1 MALTVDG
8 VQDFFGSI
16 DYQSGAEGLMGL
28 GGGLAGGALVYDA
41 YDTLG
46 DIGNKAQTQM
56 QTLGEAGLEQTAFR
70 PFSVTS
76 ATGSTF
82 GVDAGGN
89 ATQTLSAQ
97 EQAMQDYLL
106 GQSQN
111 LFGQAAAPMAE
122 QEQATFDRLMA
133 LQNPAAERERLAL
146 ENRLLSQGRLGTSSN
161 AYGGSTPE
169 MLAFQTAQAEAR
181 NSAALQAM
189 QQARADQMQQANLGA
204 AFQGAGYMPQGQL
217 LNAINPALTTAQ
229 LGQQAQFTGAGL
241 YGDALA
247 SGLSAELG
255 ARQGQANLAGNLGAS
270 MLNSSM
276 QTASGDDGWVG
287 AIGDVLG
294 SIFG

>member
-1 MALTVDG
+1 MSLM
-8 VQDFFGSI
+8 
-16 DYQSGAEGLMGL
+16 EGLL
-28 GGGLAGGALVYDA
+28 GAGSGLAGGALVADA

-46 DIGNKAQTQM
+46 GIGSTAQSQM
-56 QTLGEAGLEQTAFR
+56 QALADESLAQTAFK

-82 GVDAGGN
+82 GVDATGGT
-89 ATQTLSAQ
+89 TQTLSAQ

-106 GQSQN
+106 SQSQN

-133 LQNPAAERERLAL
+133 LQSPAAERERLAM

-161 AYGGSTPE
+161 AYGGATPE

-181 NSAALQAM
+181 NNAALQAM
-189 QQARADQMQQANLGA
+189 QQARADQMQNANLA
-204 AFQGAGYMPQGQL
+204 SAFQGAGYMPQSQL
-217 LNAINPALTTAQ
+217 LNAVNPALTTAQ
-229 LGQQAQFTGAGL
+229 LGQQGQFKGANL
-241 YGDALA
+241 YGDALT
-247 SGLSAELG
+247 SGMSAQL
-255 ARQGQANLAGNLGAS
+255 AAAQGQANLAGNLGS
-270 MLNSSM
+270 GMLQSSLA
-276 QTASGDDGWVG
+276 TSSGDDGWVG